1 MIISWMH
8 EVHFEQIRPLCYI
21 PLAPLSSLSFQPVF
35 SGLIM
40 LSSYVCV
47 CVCVCV
53 CVYMCICIYMC
64 MYISFQLIVIILV
77 LVSSFFFKRL
87 IIEIFFNFWV

>member
-53 CVYMCICIYMC
+53 YICAYAYICVCIFPF
-64 MYISFQLIVIILV
+64 S
-77 LVSSFFFKRL
+77 
-87 IIEIFFNFWV
+87 